1 LLEDSLGYDRIP
13 RFQALGPVGG
23 TKDERGK
30 TMARDL
36 QLKRRLHRA
45 LSASPGWLAPLVL
58 LLSVAAVS
66 IAVAAEGKANSATVE
81 RWGVFELALSG
92 PSGGNP
98 FVDVKVGAE
107 FRQGYRAFL
116 AEGFYD
122 GEGMY
127 RIRFM
132 PDALGRWTYV
142 TRSDRRELAGKEG
155 AFICIEP
162 SPGNHGPVRVDDTY
176 YFAYADGA
184 PHFSIG
190 TTCYAWV
197 HQGAALEEQTLE
209 TLSSAPFNKIRMCVF
224 PKTYTYNANEPKYY
238 PYEGAPLKDW
248 DFKRFNPEFWRHFEG
263 RILDL
268 QKLGIE
274 ADIIIFHPYDR
285 WGFKDMGHENNLLYL
300 RYLVARLAAYRNVWW
315 SFANEY
321 DLLKWPMEQW
331 DEYMKLVAEIDPYNH
346 LRGIHNCRAWYDHS
360 KPWVTHCSI
369 QDSNFRTA
377 KEYREKY
384 KKPVVYDECRYE
396 GDIPQGWGNISGEQ
410 MTRNFWMG
418 SLAGCYVGHGETY
431 KHPKDILWWSKG
443 GVLHGQSP
451 ARIAFMKEI
460 VVNQSP
466 YGQMRPDFS
475 HYPGAYIL
483 AKPGEHYLIY
493 FSETSPISYDLPGDR
508 PYKVD
513 GIDTWEMTV
522 TPIGSAGPGRFDYT
536 PTRRDYAVRLT
547 PYKPGEKIRPEAKSA
562 ALPVEGVAPLAMQ
575 FSTTSKLKCK
585 WDFGDGGGSSQANT
599 SHVYK
604 EPGIYTAKLTVTDEE
619 TGISVSDFVSI
630 YVDRVQAADSAI
642 VQVGCKDDNSPTIL
656 HGKIGKGEDGSYDFA
671 EGEPWRWISIG
682 QSPIE
687 ALEGLRS
694 FTILGWA
701 NPTSLKIGSGGNRIA
716 FNLNYSRS
724 GFDLVHLQDG
734 RLRLAVNEWPDGV
747 TNDSSSGK
755 LRAGE
760 WTFFAVTYDSTNS
773 TDNVQWYF
781 GGEDTPARLDRSTS
795 YNRGPTGKGSG
806 TLTIGNYNESIHQ
819 HGKDRQFRGWLRGIK
834 IFGSRI
840 GARGAL
846 SLGDIRKHQQED

>member
-1 LLEDSLGYDRIP
+1 MTRN
-13 RFQALGPVGG
+13 
-23 TKDERGK
+23 
-30 TMARDL
+30 L
-36 QLKRRLHRA
+36 QLHRV
-45 LSASPGWLAPLVL
+45 LSGFVFL
-58 LLSVAAVS
+58 LIVAAVP
-66 IAVAAEGKANSATVE
+66 VAMPADGKVNSAAVE

-98 FVDVKVGAE
+98 FADVKVGAE
-107 FRQGYRAFL
+107 FRQGERAFQ

-122 GEGMY
+122 GDGVY

-132 PDALGRWTYV
+132 PDAPGRWTYV
-142 TRSDRRELAGKEG
+142 TRSDRRELGEKEG
-155 AFICIEP
+155 AFICTEP
-162 SPGNHGPVRVDDTY
+162 SPCNHGPVRVHDTY
-176 YFAYADGA
+176 YLAYADGT

-209 TLSSAPFNKIRMCVF
+209 TLSNAPFNKMRMCVF
-224 PKTYTYNANEPKYY
+224 PKAYTYNANEPKYY
-238 PYEGAPLKDW
+238 PYEGAPLKGW

-321 DLLKWPMEQW
+321 DLLKWPMEHW
-331 DEYMKLVAEIDPYNH
+331 DEYMKLVQEIDPYNH
-346 LRGIHNCRAWYDHS
+346 LRGIHNCRGWYDHS
-360 KPWVTHCSI
+360 KPWVTHSSI
-369 QDSNFRTA
+369 QDSNFKAA

-396 GDIPQGWGNISGEQ
+396 GDIPQGWGNISAQQ
-410 MTRNFWMG
+410 MTCNFWMG

-451 ARIAFMKEI
+451 ARIAFMKEM
-460 VVNQSP
+460 VVEQSP
-466 YGQMRPDFS
+466 YEQMRPDFS

-493 FSETSPISYDLPGDR
+493 FAETPPISYDLPGDK

-536 PTRRDYAVRLT
+536 PPRRDYAVRLT
-547 PYKPGEKIRPEAKSA
+547 PYKPGEKIRPEAKTT
-562 ALPVEGVAPLAMQ
+562 ALPVEGVAPLAVQ
-575 FSTTSKLKCK
+575 FSTPSKFKCK

-604 EPGIYTAKLTVTDEE
+604 EPGIYTARLTVTDEE
-619 TGISVSDFVSI
+619 TGISVSDFICI
-630 YVDRVQAADSAI
+630 YVDRAQAADSAI
-642 VQVGCKDDNSPTIL
+642 VQVGCRDDNSPTIL
-656 HGKIGKGEDGSYDFA
+656 HGEIGKGEDGSYDFA

-682 QSPIE
+682 QRPIE

-701 NPTSLKIGSGGNRIA
+701 NPTSLKISSGGNRIA

-747 TNDSSSGK
+747 SNDSSPGK

-760 WTFFAVTYDSTNS
+760 WTFFAVTYDSTKS
-773 TDNVQWYF
+773 TENVQWYF
-781 GGEDTPARLDRSTS
+781 GGDDTPARPDRSTS
-795 YNRGPTGKGSG
+795 YNRGATGKGSG
-806 TLTIGNYNESIHQ
+806 VLTIGNYNESIHQ
-819 HGKDRQFRGWLRGIK
+819 HGKDRQFRGRLRGIQ
-834 IFGSRI
+834 IFGSRT
-840 GARGAL
+840 GTSGAL
-846 SLGDIRKHQQED
+846 TLTDIRKHQRED